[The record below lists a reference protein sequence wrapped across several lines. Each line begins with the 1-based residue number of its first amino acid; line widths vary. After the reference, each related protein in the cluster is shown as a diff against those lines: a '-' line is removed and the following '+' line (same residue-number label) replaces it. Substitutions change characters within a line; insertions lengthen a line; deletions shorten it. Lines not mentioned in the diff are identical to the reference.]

1 MQHISIPYAV
11 LVLDHKLPFPSVN
24 NKFIGS
30 VYSNWAENCF
40 CVARKECEAKQ
51 WFLIWNMAAET
62 HLWHPALSPP
72 AYLRKQVASCTP
84 SGRGVPEK
92 QMCGR
97 RWRKLTTLHIN
108 EAVVS
113 LRGSWQE
120 GWTGVWPAADSS
132 AWRDSGCAS
141 AAVWTLVHHLWNI
154 MNKLRSNQN
163 FTWHRI

>member
-1 MQHISIPYAV
+1 M
-11 LVLDHKLPFPSVN
+11 
-24 NKFIGS
+24 
-30 VYSNWAENCF
+30 
-40 CVARKECEAKQ
+40 ARKECEAKQ
-51 WFLIWNMAAET
+51 WFLMWNMAVDT

-97 RWRKLTTLHIN
+97 RWRKLTTLRIN

-132 AWRDSGCAS
+132 PWSHSDR
-141 AAVWTLVHHLWNI
+141 LWMCFLCRRWSTICGILWISCSSIKISQNLENNNHRRKPRI
-154 MNKLRSNQN
+154 NKLLASGQLWDLSVWREKEEFIFKRKMWN
-163 FTWHRI
+163 